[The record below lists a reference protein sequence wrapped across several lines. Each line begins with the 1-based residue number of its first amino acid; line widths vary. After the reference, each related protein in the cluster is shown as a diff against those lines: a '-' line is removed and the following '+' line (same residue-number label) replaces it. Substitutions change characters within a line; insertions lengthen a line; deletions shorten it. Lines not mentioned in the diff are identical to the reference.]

1 MKKQSGAW
9 LDRGEKIMIEVTKLL
24 QQPKKMI

>member
-9 LDRGEKIMIEVTKLL
+9 LDREEKIMIEVTKLL